1 MRRELSY
8 KVPYKRL
15 AKLGRSAGRKAYQTV
30 WLWSW
35 FLVAAFI
42 AACFGLGF
50 YSAELTKWLE
60 HAGVPLSPDAMFFLL
75 LLLFLAGMWQLRRL
89 RVRQVKGRV
98 NFDST
103 IRLTQDEGGL
113 RIATE
118 SIEYYVKWQGIS
130 QMLVEHDGVA
140 ISHGNL
146 FWLVPDTA
154 FESAAERRAFIQE
167 VYGRL
172 SEQARTISEKHVRP
186 ALAG

>member
-8 KVPYKRL
+8 KVPFERL
-15 AKLGRSAGRKAYQTV
+15 AKLGRSVGRKAYRTV
-30 WLWSW
+30 WLAAWA
-35 FLVAAFI
+35 LLAAFVPAL
-42 AACFGLGF
+42 AALTIYRDELSEWMKGAGLPDVP
-50 YSAELTKWLE
+50 ELGLFVCM
-60 HAGVPLSPDAMFFLL
+60 ALFF
-75 LLLFLAGMWQLRRL
+75 AGMWQLRRL
-89 RVRQVKGRV
+89 RVRQVKARA

-130 QMLVEHDGVA
+130 QMLLERDGVV

-154 FESAAERRAFIQE
+154 FESAAERRAFIQD

-172 SEQARTISEKHVRP
+172 SEQARTISEKHVRA

>member
-15 AKLGRSAGRKAYQTV
+15 AKLGRSVGRKAYRTV
-30 WLWSW
+30 WLAAWA
-35 FLVAAFI
+35 LLAAFVPAL
-42 AACFGLGF
+42 AALTIYRDELSEWMKGAGLPDF
-50 YSAELTKWLE
+50 PELGLFVCM
-60 HAGVPLSPDAMFFLL
+60 ALFF
-75 LLLFLAGMWQLRRL
+75 AGMWQLRRL
-89 RVRQVKGRV
+89 RVRQVKARA

-113 RIATE
+113 RIATK

-130 QMLVEHDGVA
+130 QMLLEHDGVV

-154 FESAAERRAFIQE
+154 FESAAERRAFIQD
-167 VYGRL
+167 VYSRL
-172 SEQARTISEKHVRP
+172 SEQARAISEKHVQA